1 VQELGD
7 HKQTVHATGA
17 GWGQAEE
24 LTTNWTGQRLSGG
37 VSLRPSTA

>member
-24 LTTNWTGQRLSGG
+24 LR
-37 VSLRPSTA
+37 